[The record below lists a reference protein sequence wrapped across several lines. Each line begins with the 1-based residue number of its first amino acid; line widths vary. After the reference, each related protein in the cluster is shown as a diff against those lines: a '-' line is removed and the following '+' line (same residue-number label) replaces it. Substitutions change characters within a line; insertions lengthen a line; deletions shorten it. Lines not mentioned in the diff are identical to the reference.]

1 MEQECNLIKFWNC
14 PASVK
19 MTLDKNAINI
29 QTEEYHREKENS
41 KALLQSYQGTL
52 KSICINGKAKSTSL
66 LFFMLY
72 LWFLNNSLRV
82 TSFVIRQ
89 GMAL

>member
-29 QTEEYHREKENS
+29 QTEEYHREK
-41 KALLQSYQGTL
+41 G
-52 KSICINGKAKSTSL
+52 
-66 LFFMLY
+66 
-72 LWFLNNSLRV
+72 
-82 TSFVIRQ
+82 
-89 GMAL
+89 

>member
-29 QTEEYHREKENS
+29 QTEPV
-41 KALLQSYQGTL
+41 GG
-52 KSICINGKAKSTSL
+52 INLS
-66 LFFMLY
+66 
-72 LWFLNNSLRV
+72 
-82 TSFVIRQ
+82 
-89 GMAL
+89 